1 MAKKKAIEA
10 EVLIRLLDEY
20 RLDNPKAK
28 IMIPQFGTYIRNK
41 GYDVPDYTI
50 RRSSEF
56 RTYLEKINEH
66 TEERI
71 QSDLVSYKTLDA
83 EDFLEKNRTRDSL
96 KTALIVR
103 DRYYA
108 RIAANAA
115 EAINARKAMERKVS
129 EMEARIA
136 ALEKQL
142 ANVQA
147 KTDNADIRQK
157 NETIA
162 KLKSILDSYIYPEAA
177 NAILE
182 KEGLLEVVNT
192 VIPEERMKEK
202 TFDADTNIASFEYN
216 AVNKLLGGFD
226 D

>member
-1 MAKKKAIEA
+1 M
-10 EVLIRLLDEY
+10 
-20 RLDNPKAK
+20 
-28 IMIPQFGTYIRNK
+28 
-41 GYDVPDYTI
+41 
-50 RRSSEF
+50 
-56 RTYLEKINEH
+56 
-66 TEERI
+66 
-71 QSDLVSYKTLDA
+71 
-83 EDFLEKNRTRDSL
+83 
-96 KTALIVR
+96 
-103 DRYYA
+103 
-108 RIAANAA
+108 
-115 EAINARKAMERKVS
+115 
-129 EMEARIA
+129 
-136 ALEKQL
+136 
-142 ANVQA
+142 QA

-202 TFDADTNIASFEYN
+202 TFDADTDIASFEYN